1 MRSFTEVGNNIFANV
16 RNASASGRSALRDC
30 VGEIVGTNVWRKS
43 SFLGALL
50 AAVCLLSLS
59 GCGSSSGA
67 NVVTVTISSSV
78 GNTIILGQSTTLTA
92 TVSGSTNLNVNW
104 ENQPCQYTTTTVSG
118 TTSTTS
124 KPIAC
129 PTDGSFGTLTNVQ
142 TTGTATY
149 TAPTTIPDQ
158 TKFPGLQ
165 LIFTAQSQ
173 ADTGK
178 TGTIT
183 IILDS
188 GISVVLNLTSA
199 TVPTNEQQQFFVTLT
214 NDLKAKSVT
223 WLVTQSTP
231 TSTIPYPSLA
241 TCSPGCGTITPD
253 SNNANLAVYTAPST
267 IPTSTTVT
275 STPAILTIVATSV
288 SDNTRFALGSIT
300 IIQGGPITFNGISP
314 TIAPQG
320 AAFWDIYLDA
330 PNMSSASKI
339 TLFFQDSAN
348 PNNFI
353 GSKTYDA
360 SFGQIKVLFPI
371 PTTTV
376 TNPASTG
383 ARLRL
388 FASDLVI
395 PLATGTASVYVSV
408 TDPGQTVTPLP
419 PTKPVLTANPYTFQ
433 ILPVRPTSV
442 ASFPDDVVQGFAGQ
456 DVRVVIDGGY
466 FGDSGNFA
474 KVFLG
479 AGANTLARDSNNP
492 STARQ
497 LDTLI
502 NSSQI
507 NAGSPGLY
515 PLYVAYT
522 AGQGIPAP
530 SAKNPSVTHLAVFP
544 DYSANPP
551 QLLTNATPPL
561 TPVPPTTAGIN
572 PSAVDIDPT
581 LGILA
586 VAETGSNLVQ
596 FFGIGPASLTP
607 MACPVVSCAVN
618 LPTGLSINRSN
629 HTVAVVSF
637 KDQTV
642 QVFPLPGTT
651 APAGVPFATPLSL
664 TTFLGSVTPA
674 PIPYSIGVDPD
685 TNMAMVAFSST
696 SVSSAANLGFVVNLN
711 AVNNPPFGC
720 LDPTVTA
727 GPCIFSQVTMNNGAY
742 PQIAMAPHGHLALVT
757 PGGSGVVRGVD
768 VTKPSSGNVILS
780 ATLTASLVTITI
792 DTTKC
797 PPPLAN
803 PTSTSNPCPFSLLPG
818 NAGDVLIQGVSKGA
832 NGTNFNGVF
841 PVSVTSDSTFTYVI
855 NSTVN
860 DSGSGGT
867 AFYSSPDLIFS
878 VSSTAQGVAINP
890 ITQVAALADANA
902 TGQNGA
908 QIDLLDGIDQ
918 SVSSIVFHATCTAYT
933 ISCSNAPELLSTA
946 AVAWQPYSNAL
957 VSYNPQQQ
965 LVSVSDPVSHARYA
979 IVTGLGPGGI
989 QIPITN
995 GTTNT
1000 LTLWGGVVVDPAT
1013 NQAFVVESGQA
1024 ATSTTPAKPG
1034 QIEIINLGPAL
1045 VNNLKP
1051 TQITELLVP
1060 SPAPGPGIIGGIP
1073 KALLPQGTLTCVA
1086 QPPKLPA
1093 SCDLPNVR
1101 IFGSGFSSSAQVH
1114 LDGVDITTQGGTV
1127 SYVASSGGR
1136 EVDVKI
1142 PSFFLS
1148 APHHYAL
1155 DVFSSGAQSNAVDFI
1170 VVQALDLSNVCPGT
1184 NAQPSAVTIADQV
1197 ANGPFS
1203 PIALVTVSGC
1213 NSVVMVDINPANATF
1228 GQMLG
1233 NPIVTGTTP
1242 QGVAIYQRRGL
1253 AVVTN
1258 NVSNNATIIDLKTNP
1273 PAPLATISP
1282 VGTGTGPAGVAVNE
1296 ATGAAIIANTGS
1308 NTVTMLDLESLFPPS
1323 GTTAP
1328 TSLTPVSIGGIQQP
1342 LAVAIDP
1349 DRGTNFQG
1357 IAVVSA
1363 LSLSNGSAA
1372 TGSLAVVDIG
1382 LATPSLS
1389 TTISSGFVNAAPTG
1403 IVFDPIAATG
1413 TQSQGLFYANSSGTN
1428 TISTFNPDS
1437 GGSNAISVGINPTS
1451 LAINPQTG
1459 AILTANSA
1467 SNTISIVDTLGSP
1480 LRTIQTL
1487 GLPGSPL
1494 FGVAIDQFTNL
1505 AVIVDQANQRILL
1518 FPMPN

>member
-1 MRSFTEVGNNIFANV
+1 
-16 RNASASGRSALRDC
+16 
-30 VGEIVGTNVWRKS
+30 
-43 SFLGALL
+43 
-50 AAVCLLSLS
+50 
-59 GCGSSSGA
+59 
-67 NVVTVTISSSV
+67 V
-78 GNTIILGQSTTLTA
+78 GNTIILGQSATLTA
-92 TVSGSTNLNVNW
+92 TVAGATNLSVNW
-104 ENQPCQYTTTTVSG
+104 QNQPCQYTTTTVSG
-118 TTSTTS
+118 TTTTTS

-129 PTDGSFGTLTNVQ
+129 PTDGTFGTLTNVQ

-158 TKFPGLQ
+158 TKFPGLR

-178 TGTIT
+178 TGTLT
-183 IILDS
+183 LFLDS
-188 GISVVLNLTSA
+188 GISVILNLTSA
-199 TVPTNEQQQFFVTLT
+199 TVPTKEQQQFFVQLT
-214 NDLKAKSVT
+214 NDLQTKSVT
-223 WLVTQSTP
+223 WLITQSTP

-253 SNNANLAVYTAPST
+253 PNNANVAVYAAPAT
-267 IPTSTTVT
+267 IPTGTTVT

-288 SDNTRFALGSIT
+288 ADNTRFALGSIT

-339 TLFFQDSAN
+339 TLNFQDSSNAAS
-348 PNNFI
+348 FI
-353 GSKTYDA
+353 GTKTYDA
-360 SFGQIKVLFPI
+360 SNGQIKVLFPI
-371 PTTTV
+371 PTTAV

-395 PLATGTASVYVSV
+395 PPAVGTVSIYVSV
-408 TDPGQTVTPLP
+408 TDPGQTVTPAP
-419 PTKPVLTANPYTFQ
+419 PTKPVLTANPYTFHL
-433 ILPVRPTSV
+433 IPVRPSSV
-442 ASFPDDVVQGFAGQ
+442 ASFPDDVVKGFAGQ
-456 DVRVVIDGGY
+456 DIRVIIDGGY
-466 FGDSGNFA
+466 FGPAGNLT

-479 AGANTLARDSNNP
+479 SGGNTLVQDSNNP

-502 NSSQI
+502 SSSQI
-507 NAGSPGLY
+507 NAGTPGLY
-515 PLYVAYT
+515 PLYVASN
-522 AGQGIPAP
+522 ASPAP
-530 SAKNPSVTHLAVFP
+530 TPNNPSVTHLAVFP
-544 DYSANPP
+544 DYSVNK
-551 QLLTNATPPL
+551 
-561 TPVPPTTAGIN
+561 PTVVGAAIPAGIN
-572 PSAVDIDPT
+572 PGAIDIDPT
-581 LGILA
+581 LGIVA

-596 FFGIGPASLTP
+596 FYSIVAPAPPTP
-607 MACPVVSCAVN
+607 GTLAPLACPVASCAIH

-637 KDQTV
+637 MDQTV

-651 APAGVPFATPLSL
+651 PPAGVPFATPLSL
-664 TTFLGSVTPA
+664 TTFLGTITPA

-685 TNMAMVAFSST
+685 TNLAMVAFSST

-711 AVNNPPFGC
+711 PGSNPPFGC
-720 LDPTVTA
+720 LDPTVTV
-727 GPCIFSQVTMNNGAY
+727 GPCIFSQVTLNNGTY

-780 ATLTASLVTITI
+780 ATLTAGLVTVTVDP
-792 DTTKC
+792 DTTHC
-797 PPPLAN
+797 PPGVP
-803 PTSTSNPCPFSLLPG
+803 SPCPFSLLPG
-818 NAGDVLIQGVSKGA
+818 NAGDVLITGVTKGT
-832 NGTNFNGVF
+832 NGTDFNGVF
-841 PVSVTSDSTFTYVI
+841 PVAVTSASTFTYVL

-860 DSGSGGT
+860 DSGAGGA

-890 ITQVAALADANA
+890 ITQVAALTDANA
-902 TGQNGA
+902 TGQNGS

-918 SVSSIVFHATCTAYT
+918 SLSSITFHATCTAYT
-933 ISCSNAPELLSTA
+933 ITCANAPELLSTA

-957 VSYNPQQQ
+957 VSYNPQQK
-965 LVSVSDPVSHARYA
+965 LVSVSDPVSRTRYA
-979 IVTGLGPGGI
+979 IVTGLGPGGA

-995 GTTNT
+995 GTTNL

-1013 NQAFVVESGQA
+1013 NQAFVLESGSA
-1024 ATSTTPAKPG
+1024 AQQPG
-1034 QIEIINLGPAL
+1034 QIQVIDLGPIIGSSL
-1045 VNNLKP
+1045 NIKP
-1051 TQITELLVP
+1051 TQISELIVP
-1060 SPAPGPGIIGGIP
+1060 SPTPGPGIIGGIP
-1073 KALLPQGTLTCVA
+1073 KALLPQGTLTCIA
-1086 QPPKLPA
+1086 KPPALPS
-1093 SCDLPNVR
+1093 SCDLANVR
-1101 IFGSGFSSSAQVH
+1101 IFGSGFSASAQVH
-1114 LDGVDITTQGGTV
+1114 LDGTDITTQGGTV

-1136 EVDVKI
+1136 EIDVKI

-1170 VVQALDLSNVCPGT
+1170 VIQSVDLSSLCTGS
-1184 NAQPSAVTIADQV
+1184 NAQPSAVAIADQV

-1213 NSVVMVDINPANATF
+1213 NSVAILDINPANATF
-1228 GQMLG
+1228 GHILG
-1233 NPIVTGTTP
+1233 NPIVVGTTP

-1253 AVVTN
+1253 AIVTN
-1258 NVSNNATIIDLKTNP
+1258 NAGSNATIIDLKTNP
-1273 PAPLATISP
+1273 PAQLATISP
-1282 VGTGTGPAGVAVNE
+1282 VSTGTKPAGVAVNE

-1308 NTVTMLDLESLFPPS
+1308 NTVTLIDLELLFPPT

-1328 TSLTPVSIGGIQQP
+1328 TSLTPISIGGIQQP

-1382 LATPSLS
+1382 LATPALS

-1403 IVFDPIAATG
+1403 IVFDPIAHTG
-1413 TQSQGLFYANSSGTN
+1413 TQNSGLFYANSSGTN

-1451 LAINPQTG
+1451 LAVNPQTG
-1459 AILTANSA
+1459 AILTANTA
-1467 SNTISIVDTLGSP
+1467 GNTISIVDTLGSP

-1505 AVIVDQANQRILL
+1505 AVIVDQANQRVLL

>member
-1 MRSFTEVGNNIFANV
+1 MRSFIEVGHRILV
-16 RNASASGRSALRDC
+16 DIRNASASGISASRDC
-30 VGEIVGTNVWRKS
+30 VGEIVGTKVWRMS
-43 SFLGALL
+43 SFLGSLL
-50 AAVCLLSLS
+50 AVIGLLWVS
-59 GCGSSSGA
+59 GCGSSSTA
-67 NVVTVTISSSV
+67 NVVTVTVTSSV

-92 TVSGSTNLNVNW
+92 TVSGATNLSVNW
-104 ENQPCQYTTTTVSG
+104 ENQPCQYTTTTISG
-118 TTSTTS
+118 TTTTTS

-173 ADTGK
+173 ADTAK
-178 TGTIT
+178 TGTLAIF
-183 IILDS
+183 LDS
-188 GISVVLNLTSA
+188 GISVVLNLNSA
-199 TVPTNEQQQFFVTLT
+199 TVPTNEQQQFFVQLT
-214 NDLKAKSVT
+214 NDLENKKVT
-223 WLVTQSTP
+223 WLITQSTP

-253 SNNANLAVYTAPST
+253 PNNADVAIYTAPST

-275 STPAILTIVATSV
+275 STPAILIIVATSV
-288 SDNTRFALGSIT
+288 ADNTRFALGSIT

-339 TLFFQDSAN
+339 TLNFQDSNN
-348 PNNFI
+348 PTNFI

-360 SFGQIKVLFPI
+360 SNGQIKVLFPI
-371 PTTTV
+371 PTTAV
-376 TNPASTG
+376 ANPASTG

-388 FASDLVI
+388 LASDLVI
-395 PLATGTASVYVSV
+395 PPATGTVSIYVSV
-408 TDPGQTVTPLP
+408 TDPGQTVTPPP

-442 ASFPDDVVQGFAGQ
+442 ASFPDDVIQGFAGQ
-456 DVRVVIDGGY
+456 DIRVIIDGGY
-466 FGDSGNFA
+466 FGPSGNLT

-479 AGANTLARDSNNP
+479 SGGNTLAQDSNNP

-502 NSSQI
+502 SSSQI

-515 PLYVAYT
+515 PLYIASN
-522 AGQGIPAP
+522 ASPAP
-530 SAKNPSVTHLAVFP
+530 TPNNPSVTHLAVFP

-551 QLLTNATPPL
+551 TLVGA
-561 TPVPPTTAGIN
+561 PVPAGTN
-572 PSAVDIDPT
+572 PSAIDIDPT
-581 LGILA
+581 LGIVA
-586 VAETGSNLVQ
+586 VAETSSNLVQ
-596 FFGIGPASLTP
+596 FFAIGQKSLTP
-607 MACPVVSCAVN
+607 MACPVSSCAIN

-664 TTFLGSVTPA
+664 TTYLGSITPA

-685 TNMAMVAFSST
+685 TNMAMVAFSSS

-711 AVNNPPFGC
+711 AGSNPPFGC
-720 LDPTVTA
+720 LDRTVTA
-727 GPCIFSQVTMNNGAY
+727 GPCIFSQVTMNNGTY

-780 ATLTASLVTITI
+780 ATLTAGIVTITV
-792 DTTKC
+792 DSDSTHC
-797 PPPLAN
+797 PAGV
-803 PTSTSNPCPFSLLPG
+803 SSPCPFSLMPG
-818 NAGDVLIQGVSKGA
+818 NAGDVLITGVTKGA
-832 NGTNFNGVF
+832 NGTDFNGVF
-841 PVSVTSDSTFTYVI
+841 PVAVNSASTFTYAL
-855 NSTVN
+855 NSTVGTN
-860 DSGSGGT
+860 DTGSGGA
-867 AFYSSPDLIFS
+867 AFYSSPDLIFA
-878 VSSTAQGVAINP
+878 VSSTTQGVAINP

-902 TGQNGA
+902 TGQNGS

-918 SVSSIVFHATCTAYT
+918 SLSSITFHATCTAYT

-957 VSYNPQQQ
+957 VSYNPQQK
-965 LVSVSDPVSHARYA
+965 LVSISDPVSRARYA
-979 IVTGLGPGGI
+979 IVTGLGPGGV
-989 QIPITN
+989 QIPVTN

-1024 ATSTTPAKPG
+1024 ATSSTPAAPG
-1034 QIEIINLGPAL
+1034 QIEIINLGPTPA
-1045 VNNLKP
+1045 NNIKP
-1051 TQITELLVP
+1051 TQITELIVP
-1060 SPAPGPGIIGGIP
+1060 SPTPGPGVIGGIP

-1086 QPPKLPA
+1086 KPPAAPS
-1093 SCDLPNVR
+1093 SCDLSNVR
-1101 IFGSGFSSSAQVH
+1101 IFGSGFTVSAQVH

-1127 SYVASSGGR
+1127 NYVASSGGR
-1136 EVDVKI
+1136 EIDVKI

-1155 DVFSSGAQSNAVDFI
+1155 DVFSSGAQSNTTDFI
-1170 VVQALDLSNVCPGT
+1170 VIQSVDLSKVCSGS
-1184 NAQPSAVTIADQV
+1184 NAQPSAVAIADQV

-1203 PIALVTVSGC
+1203 PIAMVSVSGC
-1213 NSVVMVDINPANATF
+1213 NSVSIIDINPANATF

-1233 NPIVTGTTP
+1233 NPIGVGTTP
-1242 QGVAIYQRRGL
+1242 QGIAIYQRRGL

-1258 NVSNNATIIDLKTNP
+1258 NASNNATIIDLKTNP
-1273 PAPLATISP
+1273 PAPIPSISP
-1282 VGTGTGPAGVAVNE
+1282 VATGTSPAGVAVNE

-1308 NTVTMLDLESLFPPS
+1308 NTVTMIDLELLFPPT

-1328 TSLTPVSIGGIQQP
+1328 TSLTPISIGGIQQP

-1363 LSLSNGSAA
+1363 LFLSNGSAA

-1382 LATPSLS
+1382 LATPALS

-1403 IVFDPIAATG
+1403 IVFDPIAPTG
-1413 TQSQGLFYANSSGTN
+1413 TQNRGLFYANSSGTN

-1437 GGSNAISVGINPTS
+1437 GGSNAVSVGINPTS

-1459 AILTANSA
+1459 AILTANTL
-1467 SNTISIVDTLGSP
+1467 SNTISVVDTSGSP

-1505 AVIVDQANQRILL
+1505 AVIVDQANQRVLL